1 VVEKRAEQQIQN
13 PFKSHFSRKKKAASR
28 FYNHRSN
35 EMRNNGGRQFFGNSS
50 RLGLI
55 FLSKNVKK
63 RAKMNND
70 QEKEGTFLTI
80 IR

>member
-1 VVEKRAEQQIQN
+1 
-13 PFKSHFSRKKKAASR
+13 
-28 FYNHRSN
+28 
-35 EMRNNGGRQFFGNSS
+35 MRNNGGRQFFGNSS